1 MKNVKDAESLAID
14 ILTFLTGISSR
25 DGEKFPVLRK
35 AVRAVTQSDQRGLLH
50 VIDKLRR
57 EDTVIARNI
66 ADHIDSFTD
75 YDFAHLLFSDGSVSN
90 AISLDNQLNIIQVAD
105 LVLPDKDTTF
115 EEYTTI
121 ELLSVAMLIVI
132 STFALD
138 FIHSDRSIF
147 KIVDLDEAWAFLN
160 VAQGETLSNKLVRAG
175 RAMQAGVYFVTQS
188 SGDVSK
194 ESLKNNIGLKF
205 AFRST
210 DINEIKQT
218 LEFFGI
224 DKDDENNQ
232 KRLRDLENGQ
242 CLLQDLYGRVGVV
255 QIHPVFEELLHAFD
269 TRPPVKSE
277 VE

>member
-1 MKNVKDAESLAID
+1 MPYVHRMVQAGRTVENRKMQSFRVHTKGVKRGPNKGTTTEKQARINERVAEEHLRWDLNANFD
-14 ILTFLTGISSR
+14 HR
-25 DGEKFPVLRK
+25 DLHAVL
-35 AVRAVTQSDQRGLLH
+35 H
-50 VIDKLRR
+50 
-57 EDTVIARNI
+57 
-66 ADHIDSFTD
+66 
-75 YDFAHLLFSDGSVSN
+75 YY
-90 AISLDNQLNIIQVAD
+90 
-105 LVLPDKDTTF
+105 DKDTTF